1 MRYVLS
7 LKDTCRVI
15 LELYA
20 FLEQAKITYA
30 KKPKHWLP
38 LYTGRL
44 GIAWEKSLA

>member
-7 LKDTCRVI
+7 PKDTCCVI

-20 FLEQAKITYA
+20 FLEQAKITHA